1 MIQIKNREFFSV
13 LICSAH
19 CVLKFCYRKEIFMF
33 FIKSAYCRLFQTAF
47 RMAMPLLPYR
57 EPEIINSCRALG
69 NVLKKEK
76 ASFVLVVTDKGIVNN
91 GLLTIVEDALKTDDI
106 SYVIYDETLP
116 NPTVINVED
125 ALKMYQKNKC
135 DAIIAIG
142 GGSAMDCAK
151 AVGVR
156 VAYPKRTVN
165 QLGGKLK
172 AWRKLPTFI
181 AIPTTAGTGSE
192 TTLAAMITDSATHH
206 KYAIMSF
213 PLIPHYAVLDATL
226 TYSLP
231 PHLTATTGMDAL
243 THAIEAYIGRST
255 TKETRKLATDAVA
268 LVFENLYKAYS
279 DGQNHSA
286 RENMLY
292 SAYKAGIAFSKSY
305 VGYIHA
311 LAHSLGAL
319 YGTPHG
325 LANTVIM
332 PYVLEA
338 YGKSVHKKL
347 YMLGLAAGVC
357 NEADSYKVGAE
368 KFIDA
373 IKKLNS
379 DMGISDK
386 LSGIRKEDIYYLSK
400 HAEKE
405 ANPLYPVP
413 KLMTRKE
420 LESFYYK
427 FADWGE

>member
-1 MIQIKNREFFSV
+1 
-13 LICSAH
+13 
-19 CVLKFCYRKEIFMF
+19 
-33 FIKSAYCRLFQTAF
+33 
-47 RMAMPLLPYR
+47 MALPFLPYR
-57 EPEIINSCRALG
+57 EPKIVSSCTNLG
-69 NVLKKEK
+69 KILKEEK
-76 ASFVLVVTDKGIVNN
+76 ATSVLIVTDKGIIGS
-91 GLLTIVEDALKTDDI
+91 GLLAPVENALKGVL
-106 SYVIYDETLP
+106 SYSVYSDTLP
-116 NPTVINVED
+116 NPTVANVEN
-125 ALKMYQKNKC
+125 ALKMYHENKC
-135 DAIIAIG
+135 DAIVAIG

-156 VAYPKRTVN
+156 VVYPKRTVN

-192 TTLAAMITDSATHH
+192 TTLASMITDSDTHH

-231 PHLTATTGMDAL
+231 PHLTASTGMDAL
-243 THAIEAYIGRST
+243 THAVEAYIGRST
-255 TKETRKLATDAVA
+255 TKETRCLALDATK
-268 LVFENLYKAYS
+268 LVFENIYKAYS
-279 DGQNHSA
+279 DGKNHEA
-286 RENMLY
+286 RENMLHA
-292 SAYKAGIAFSKSY
+292 AYKAGIAFSKSY

-311 LAHSLGAL
+311 LAHSLGGL

-338 YGKSVHKKL
+338 YGKSVYKKL
-347 YMLGLAAGVC
+347 HRLGVSAGVSLKT
-357 NEADSYKVGAE
+357 DSYEVGAK

-373 IKKLNS
+373 IKKLNQ
-379 DMGISDK
+379 DMSIPKK
-386 LSGIRKEDIYYLSK
+386 LSGIKKEDIPSLSK

-413 KLMTRKE
+413 KLMARKE
-420 LESFYYK
+420 LENFYYN
-427 FADWGE
+427 FADWSN

>member
-1 MIQIKNREFFSV
+1 
-13 LICSAH
+13 
-19 CVLKFCYRKEIFMF
+19 MF
-33 FIKSAYCRLFQTAF
+33 FIKSAYCRLFQAAF
-47 RMAMPLLPYR
+47 RMALPVLPYR
-57 EPEIINSCRALG
+57 EPEIINSCSEIG
-69 NVLKKEK
+69 KVLEKEK
-76 ASFVLVVTDKGIVNN
+76 ATSVLVVTDKGIVSS
-91 GLLTIVEDALKTDDI
+91 GLLKIVLDALNI
-106 SYVIYDETLP
+106 SKISCAVYDETLP

-125 ALKMYQKNKC
+125 ALKLYHKNKC

-156 VAYPKRTVN
+156 VTYPKRTVN

-192 TTLAAMITDSATHH
+192 TTLAAMITDSETHH

-213 PLIPHYAVLDATL
+213 PVIPHYAVLDATL

-243 THAIEAYIGRST
+243 THAVEAYIGRST
-255 TKETRKLATDAVA
+255 TKETRRLALDATK
-268 LVFENLYKAYS
+268 LVFENIYTAYS
-279 DGQNHSA
+279 DGKNHTA
-286 RENMLY
+286 RENMLH

-311 LAHSLGAL
+311 LAHALGGL

-332 PYVLEA
+332 SYVLEA
-338 YGKSVHKKL
+338 YGKSIHKKL
-347 YMLGLAAGVC
+347 HKLGSYAGIC
-357 NEADSYKVGAE
+357 DENDSCEIGAR

-373 IKKLNS
+373 IKQLNS
-379 DMGISDK
+379 DMGISNRIE
-386 LSGIRKEDIYYLSK
+386 GIKKKDIFYLSK

-420 LESFYYK
+420 LESFYYMIS
-427 FADWGE
+427 DWSK

>member
-1 MIQIKNREFFSV
+1 
-13 LICSAH
+13 
-19 CVLKFCYRKEIFMF
+19 MF
-33 FIKSAYCRLFQTAF
+33 FLKSVYCRLFQGAF
-47 RMAMPLLPYR
+47 RLALPFLPYR
-57 EPEIINSCRALG
+57 EPKIISSCEKLG
-69 NVLKKEK
+69 DILQKEN
-76 ASFVLVVTDKGIVNN
+76 ATSVLVVTDKGIVQN
-91 GLLTIVEDALKTDDI
+91 GLLTAVTDVLQNNALPYIT
-106 SYVIYDETLP
+106 YDETLP
-116 NPTVINVED
+116 NPTVDNVED
-125 ALKMYQKNKC
+125 ALKRYYKHKC
-135 DAIIAIG
+135 NTLIAIG

-156 VAYPKRTVN
+156 VTYPNRSVN

-192 TTLAAMITDSATHH
+192 TTLASMITDSETHR

-213 PLIPHYAVLDATL
+213 PLIPHYAVLDAKL

-243 THAIEAYIGRST
+243 THAVEAYIGRST
-255 TKETRKLATDAVA
+255 TKETRRLALESTK
-268 LVFENLYKAYS
+268 LVFENVHKAYS
-279 DGQNHSA
+279 DGTNHTA
-286 RENMLY
+286 RDNMLHA
-292 SAYKAGIAFSKSY
+292 AYKAGIAFSKSY

-311 LAHSLGAL
+311 LAHALGGL

-332 PYVLEA
+332 PYVLES

-347 YMLGLAAGVC
+347 YQLGVYAGVC
-357 NEADSYKVGAE
+357 QKTDSYEAGAR
-368 KFIDA
+368 KFINA
-373 IKKLNS
+373 IRTLNAS
-379 DMGISDK
+379 MGIPET
-386 LSGIRKEDIYYLSK
+386 LQGIRKEDLFALSK

-420 LESFYYK
+420 LEGFYHK
-427 FADWGE
+427 VGM